1 MALNSI
7 NMFPDWVRKIRQI
20 GETLDAEQSVL
31 DELEIIIDD
40 IYQRLSLV
48 HEELVNEAWI
58 EDRLAEITGA
68 ENEVVADEETLLVKV
83 FTDISKINYF
93 DKKKVLDFL
102 KKYVPAHLMYRLIL
116 IIKYRFLLEERL
128 KLSIQRRE
136 LWFLNGE
143 YRLDGEMSLNGVKRE
158 EVLIV

>member
-7 NMFPDWVRKIRQI
+7 NMFPDWLRKIRQF
-20 GETLDAEQSVL
+20 GETLDAEQSIL
-31 DELEIIIDD
+31 DELELIIDD
-40 IYQRLSLV
+40 IYRRLSLI
-48 HEELVNEAWI
+48 HEELVNEKWI
-58 EDRLAEITGA
+58 EDRLAEITGT

-83 FTDISKINYF
+83 FTDISKIDYF

-102 KKYVPAHLMYRLIL
+102 KKYVPAHLMYRLTL
-116 IIKYRFLLEERL
+116 VIKYRFLLEERL

-158 EVLIV
+158 EVLII